1 MFGNPETTTGGMALK
16 FYSSVRIDIRRISSI
31 KEGQNVIGSR
41 TRVRVVKNKMAP
53 PFKNTEFD
61 IIFGK
66 GISKMGELVDLAVD
80 NEIMER
86 SGAWFSYKNERLG
99 QGRENTK
106 KFLEENPNVAKEIEE
121 KLKEILGFS
130 NGDKPKEQESK
141 SKK

>member
-1 MFGNPETTTGGMALK
+1 M
-16 FYSSVRIDIRRISSI
+16 Y
-31 KEGQNVIGSR
+31 
-41 TRVRVVKNKMAP
+41 
-53 PFKNTEFD
+53 
-61 IIFGK
+61 
-66 GISKMGELVDLAVD
+66 
-80 NEIMER
+80 
-86 SGAWFSYKNERLG
+86 FSATYKNERLG